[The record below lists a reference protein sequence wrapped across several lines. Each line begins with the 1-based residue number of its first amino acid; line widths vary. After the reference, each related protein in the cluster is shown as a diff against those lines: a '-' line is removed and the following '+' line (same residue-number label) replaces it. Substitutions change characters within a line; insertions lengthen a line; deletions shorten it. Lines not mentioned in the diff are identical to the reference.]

1 MFAGVE
7 GTESIQARPQAF
19 IDAFARRVESGLL
32 RGAMPRRTQYAVTRK
47 SADGLAFRAAGWLTA
62 ITVGLNDVDL
72 SVSPPGRAQFTI
84 RYLRWAAFVLASGVA
99 FAVIFSAALLA
110 IDIRSYIAQHAA
122 SRVPGLSLDQ
132 DVALAWGMGLFWG
145 LVWPW
150 ILILLHRQPLRRL
163 MRRLIVE
170 VDAEARAA

>member
-1 MFAGVE
+1 MFAFE
-7 GTESIQARPQAF
+7 GTESVQAQPQAF
-19 IDAFARRVESGLL
+19 VDGFARRIESGLL
-32 RGAMPRRTQYAVTRK
+32 RGAVPRRTHYVVTRE

-62 ITVGLNDVDL
+62 ITVGLNDVEL
-72 SVSPPGRAQFTI
+72 SASPPGRVRFTV
-84 RYLRWAAFVLASGVA
+84 RYPRWSAFVLAGGVA
-99 FAVIFSAALLA
+99 FTVIFSAALLA

-170 VDAEARAA
+170 VDAQAHA